1 MKYYARYHH
10 VIRMYSQ
17 YLFYQHKQT
26 YCKLNDFQIK
36 LDMELT
42 FGKSLETYLF
52 C

>member
-1 MKYYARYHH
+1 MQDIT

-17 YLFYQHKQT
+17 YLFYQHNQS

-36 LDMELT
+36 VDIELK
-42 FGKSLETYLF
+42 FGKGLETYAL